1 MNKNTTKDRCGNFGI
16 VLKGLPNIK
25 PLPVVRDERA
35 DFGKATVKQDNF
47 ATRWLH
53 KLDEKPHTYYA
64 EEFKKTGGSVF
75 SPRMNQTRPFG
86 TYVKGFH
93 GMSNDP
99 NSTIGGHM
107 AMAKAS

>member
-35 DFGKATVKQDNF
+35 DFGKATVKDDAFN
-47 ATRWLH
+47 TRWIH
-53 KLDEKPHTYYA
+53 KIHEKPHTYYA
-64 EEFKKTGGSVF
+64 GEFKGASAF
-75 SPRMNQTRPFG
+75 SPRMSNTRPFG
-86 TYVKGFH
+86 TYVQGFH

-99 NSTIGGHM
+99 NSTIGG
-107 AMAKAS
+107 